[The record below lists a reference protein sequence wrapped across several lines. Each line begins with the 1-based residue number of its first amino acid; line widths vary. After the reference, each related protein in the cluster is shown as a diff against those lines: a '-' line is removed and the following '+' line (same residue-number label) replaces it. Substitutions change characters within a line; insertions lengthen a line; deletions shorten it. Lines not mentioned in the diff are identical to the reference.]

1 MLSLGL
7 FLAILCI
14 CNLSVHARRGAA
26 HYREYFYVGYSY
38 VPQGNSTIAHGQ
50 MYVEH
55 LTPASGT
62 LKQYPVLF
70 VHGAGMTGT
79 NFLNTPDGRPGWADW
94 FLSQGYEVSNNVI
107 FPYSI
112 QIRQLSSK
120 VYLVDQPARGRS
132 AWQQNVDGPQATFDS
147 TTVSQIF
154 TATQLFNLWPNAT
167 LHTQWPGNGTVGD
180 PIYDRFYASMVP
192 LLVTDSESG
201 EKNQHALTALL
212 DTIGVCSEHFENVS
226 FHEFFFLLQEVILIT
241 HSQSAL
247 FGWPLADARPSLV
260 KAIVTIEPG
269 GPPFI
274 GDTLSPNTPMHP
286 WGLSEVPITYDPP
299 ITDPS
304 QLQTV
309 NDTQGRL
316 PGYTC
321 ILQKE
326 PARKLIHL
334 VDIPVLTVTSETSWH
349 GIFDDCTVD
358 FLRQAGLE
366 VDFVRLQDVGIHG
379 NGHMMFMEMNSDEIV
394 EKVVGKWI
402 EERFTG
408 L

>member
-1 MLSLGL
+1 MLSIGL
-7 FLAILCI
+7 FLII
-14 CNLSVHARRGAA
+14 CSLRVLAQHGTA

-38 VPQGNSTIAHGQ
+38 VPQGDSSIAHGQ
-50 MYVEH
+50 VYVEH

-62 LKQYPVLF
+62 LKKYPVLF

-94 FLSQGYEVSNNVI
+94 FLSQGYEV
-107 FPYSI
+107 
-112 QIRQLSSK
+112 
-120 VYLVDQPARGRS
+120 YLVDQPARGRS
-132 AWQQNVDGPQATFDS
+132 PWQQNVDGPQVMFDS
-147 TTVSQIF
+147 TTVSQLF
-154 TATQLFNLWPNAT
+154 TATQLLNLWPNAT

-180 PIYDRFYASMVP
+180 PIFDQFYASMVP
-192 LLVTDSESG
+192 LLSTDSESG
-201 EKNQHALTALL
+201 QKNQHALTALL
-212 DTIGVCSEHFENVS
+212 DKIG
-226 FHEFFFLLQEVILIT
+226 EVILIT

-247 FGWPLADARPSLV
+247 FGWPLADARPSFV

-299 ITDPS
+299 ITNPS
-304 QLQTV
+304 ELQTA
-309 NDTQGRL
+309 NDTEGRL

-326 PARKLIHL
+326 PSRKWINLL
-334 VDIPVLTVTSETSWH
+334 DIPVLTVTSESSWH

-358 FLRQAGLE
+358 FLRQVGLE

-379 NGHMMFMEMNSDEIV
+379 NGHMMFMERNSDEIV

-402 EERFTG
+402 DKKSSER
-408 L
+408 